1 MHCPAGHCEPLDNA
15 PGVWYPLH
23 TAKGACSVAFDQSK
37 YAQEYNKE
45 NYDVIRATVPKG
57 CRKVL
62 RQEASERGIS
72 LSQLIVDALEYAYK
86 LDLSKGNGG

>member
-1 MHCPAGHCEPLDNA
+1 MG
-15 PGVWYPLH
+15 
-23 TAKGACSVAFDQSK
+23 FDQSK
-37 YAQEYNKE
+37 YAQEYNKV

-62 RQEASERGIS
+62 QQEASIRGVS

-86 LDLSKGNGG
+86 VDLSKRDGG